1 MNNLATAPY
10 VVNSYGNNS
19 LIDISGAP
27 GSTAYDN
34 TYGAITW
41 LPNIPF
47 HATLEFTGELVGNGN
62 RFELR
67 DITTGT
73 MYNIFPRDLLNG
85 ILLDRLDSGE
95 ITGTWMVVKRNTA
108 YGLQLV

>member
-1 MNNLATAPY
+1 MNNLAIAPY
-10 VVNSYGNNS
+10 VVNSYGNTT
-19 LIDISGAP
+19 LIDIGGVPGAEIHDP
-27 GSTAYDN
+27 
-34 TYGAITW
+34 TYGKITW
-41 LPNIPF
+41 LPNSPF
-47 HATLEFTGELVGNGN
+47 YATLEFTGELVGNGN
-62 RFELR
+62 RFEVR
-67 DITTGT
+67 DNVTGI